1 MDPRVKPA
9 GDGLGLHAGSRAQVR
24 APPGHESVLAAD
36 KGRVHHR
43 TTQKS
48 SGGRHAQ
55 RQRRAPCAPR
65 CLAPTS
71 VQAGGSRRCR
81 RRRHGDRA
89 WCHHCSRAAR
99 TGRTNHDCRRAET
112 ASREPPTPLAAPRL
126 EALETLTAAEADT
139 LEAIVARL
147 IPTDEN
153 GPGATEARAAHYI
166 DRALT
171 GPLRTSRASYAANLA
186 AIDVYAQA
194 KKGAPFAKLAAPD
207 QDSVL
212 ADMEKNVATG
222 FTPNA
227 AAFFTLVRTHTIQ
240 GTFCD
245 PYYGGN
251 ANFVGWDLIGYPGI
265 RLAVTA
271 DEQRMKTRAKPERAS
286 AYADAGFAMN
296 GASKGG
302 GHGHRP

>member
-1 MDPRVKPA
+1 MPNDN
-9 GDGLGLHAGSRAQVR
+9 DGRS
-24 APPGHESVLAAD
+24 
-36 KGRVHHR
+36 
-43 TTQKS
+43 
-48 SGGRHAQ
+48 
-55 RQRRAPCAPR
+55 APR
-65 CLAPTS
+65 D
-71 VQAGGSRRCR
+71 VSRR
-81 RRRHGDRA
+81 HLFKQVGLA
-89 WCHHCSRAAR
+89 GAAAAVAGAAPGVV
-99 TGRTNHDCRRAET
+99 TAVAQPAEPATT
-112 ASREPPTPLAAPRL
+112 AAAPKPQAAMSLAAPRL

-147 IPTDEN
+147 IPSDEN
-153 GPGATEARAAHYI
+153 GPGATEPRAAHYI

-186 AIDVYAQA
+186 AIDAYAQA
-194 KKGAPFAKLAAPD
+194 KKGAPFAKLAPQD

-227 AAFFTLVRTHTIQ
+227 GAFFTLVRTHTIQ

-271 DEQRMKTRAKPERAS
+271 DEQRMKARAKPERAS
-286 AYADAGFAMN
+286 AYADASFAMT
-296 GASKGG
+296 GATKGG